1 MKRYTLRGEPRPAAS
16 TQYRIPYADE
26 LNPQQLEAVTTLD
39 GPILVVAGAG
49 SGKTRTLVYR
59 VARLVESGVGPNQIL
74 LLTFTRKAAEEM
86 LRRAGGLVGGSCAQ
100 VAGGTFHSFAH
111 LTLRRHGRSIG
122 LEPGF
127 TILDRGDSEDV
138 IGLVRG
144 ELALDKKERRF
155 PRKQTLGEIFSM
167 AVNKGTTVV
176 ELVETA
182 YPHLADDLEDLLR
195 VYARYT
201 EFKQSKSLLDY
212 DDLLV
217 KLRNGLAEHADLAA
231 LLARQYRYV
240 MVDEY
245 QDTNALQSDIVR
257 LLAAPHRNVMV
268 VGDDAQ
274 SIYGF
279 RGADFR
285 NILDFPK
292 LFPGTR
298 VITLDENYRSTQSIL
313 DLANEII
320 NRAPEKYT
328 KNLFSRRD
336 AGERPGL
343 VQALTEPEQ
352 SRFVAQR
359 ILELREEGV
368 PLSDV
373 AVLFRSSFH
382 SFDLE
387 LELQRRDI
395 PFIKRGGFKFI
406 ETAHV
411 KDVLAHLRVVANP
424 ADTVSW
430 NRILLL
436 LEGVGPKK
444 SGEILAALGGP
455 SPWERLAEVK
465 VRGQTA
471 ADLTRLAGMLTEVA
485 AATNPGEQVS
495 RVLAYYQ
502 PILRRVHRDDYPKRE
517 RDLEHFATISERYRS
532 TGALLADMALEPPTD
547 SVGGILAADEPDEGM
562 VTLSTIHSAKGLE
575 WHTVFV
581 LWAAD
586 GRFPSIYTVG
596 DDADLEEERRLMYV
610 AITRAKDLLYL
621 TYPIEIYD
629 RGVGV
634 ILGKPSRFIADLE
647 ESLLEPIAL
656 VDEDA

>member
-1 MKRYTLRGEPRPAAS
+1 MKRYTLRGDPPAVAA
-16 TQYRIPYADE
+16 TQFRIPYADE
-26 LNPQQLEAVTTLD
+26 LNPQQLEAVTTID

-59 VARLVESGVGPNQIL
+59 VARLVEGGVPPGQIL

-111 LTLRRHGRSIG
+111 HTLRRHGAAIG
-122 LEPGF
+122 LASTF
-127 TILDRGDSEDV
+127 SILDRGDSEDV

-144 ELALDKKERRF
+144 ELGLDRKERRF
-155 PRKQTLGEIFSM
+155 PRKQTLGELFSM
-167 AVNKGTTVV
+167 AVNKGTTVAD
-176 ELVETA
+176 LVA
-182 YPHLADDLEDLLR
+182 ASYPHLVEDLDDVLT

-201 EFKQSKSLLDY
+201 EFKEAKQLLDY

-217 KLRNGLAEHADLAA
+217 RLRNGLAEHAELAA
-231 LLARQYRYV
+231 RLGRQFRYL

-274 SIYGF
+274 SIYAF

-285 NILDFPK
+285 NILDFPR
-292 LFPGTR
+292 LFPGAR
-298 VITLDENYRSTQSIL
+298 VITLDQNYRSTPSIL
-313 DLANEII
+313 DLANEVI

-328 KNLFSRRD
+328 KNLFSRRPT
-336 AGERPGL
+336 GERPGL
-343 VQALTEPEQ
+343 VQALTESEQ

-368 PLSDV
+368 ALEEI

-387 LELQRRDI
+387 IELGRRDI
-395 PFIKRGGFKFI
+395 PFVKRGGFRFI

-455 SPWERLAEVK
+455 EPWRRLREVRVREQTAGDLARLAGLLAEV
-465 VRGQTA
+465 A
-471 ADLTRLAGMLTEVA
+471 ASAS
-485 AATNPGEQVS
+485 PGEQVS

-502 PILRRVHRDDYPKRE
+502 PVLRRVYRDDYPKRE
-517 RDLEHFATISERYRS
+517 RDLEHFATIAERYRA
-532 TGALLADMALEPPTD
+532 TAALLADMALEPPTD
-547 SVGGILAADEPDEGM
+547 SVGGVLAAEGGDEGM

-575 WHTVFV
+575 WRAVFV

-586 GRFPSIYTVG
+586 GRFPSMYNVG

-610 AITRAKDLLYL
+610 AITRAKDQLYL

-634 ILGKPSRFIADLE
+634 ILGKPSRFVADLE

-656 VDEDA
+656 VDEDV